1 MIRKLNVSVIPSEAL
16 VALVALYAP
25 SSHARSLAT
34 ETFGPRFGQEVA
46 RAFEAH
52 ARALDVFG
60 QCVDWLERRGLAV
73 VERPRMRTGVRHPTW
88 RCAVELHVD
97 VRELARAL
105 EDERDDPD
113 SKARA
118 SAWSL
123 RMVLRALASN
133 ALYEV
138 TASRSGSER
147 SPVAELLAAC
157 EVAFASA
164 GFGPNAQP
172 PPRLAHLATRAPR
185 ATAAVAEPT
194 TTAAPPAA
202 TKTHAPPKEPGA
214 PTAKKPVDAKPTA
227 TKKSA
232 DAKKKP
238 FVGFGGLPDDAV
250 PEDRRTGDKYGPR
263 GLTLDA
269 EFFLTEAGIEAW
281 PCDVATLERGR
292 RLAVTKL
299 HPDRAGEA
307 SATAFH
313 RAVKGHA
320 ELLRKL
326 ADAPKPATAPTA
338 TTAPNAT
345 PTASGDSGR
354 RSAGGPVAPAAPA
367 TAATASGVRPT
378 TASAPA
384 RAPKAPRAPRTQPA
398 TPPAP
403 APPPSSTGTVC
414 EWPPRPVSVAPPPAP
429 KPAAKPAPPP
439 APVAPAKSAKTAPV
453 PAPTPAKAPA
463 APVPIETARK
473 ARKSSSATPPR
484 AAGITP

>member
-1 MIRKLNVSVIPSEAL
+1 MIRKLNVSVVPSEAL
-16 VALVALYAP
+16 VALVALHAP

-52 ARALDVFG
+52 ARTLDVFG
-60 QCVDWLERRGLAV
+60 QCVDWLERRGLAAV
-73 VERPRMRTGVRHPTW
+73 DRPRTRTGVRHPTW
-88 RCAVELHVD
+88 RCAVEFHVD
-97 VRELARAL
+97 VRDLTRAL

-118 SAWSL
+118 SAWAL

-138 TASRSGSER
+138 MASRSGSER

-157 EVAFASA
+157 EVAFAST

-185 ATAAVAEPT
+185 ATATVAEPT
-194 TTAAPPAA
+194 TSAAPPP
-202 TKTHAPPKEPGA
+202 AP
-214 PTAKKPVDAKPTA
+214 KKPVDAKPA
-227 TKKSA
+227 DTKKSTDA
-232 DAKKKP
+232 KKPTDTKKSGDAKKKP
-238 FVGFGGLPDDAV
+238 FVGFGGLPEDAV
-250 PEDRRTGDKYGPR
+250 PEDRRTGDKFGPR

-269 EFFLTEAGIEAW
+269 EFFLTEAGIETW

-326 ADAPKPATAPTA
+326 ADAPKPAPAPAAATARTA
-338 TTAPNAT
+338 ATTTTTTTAPPAPSAT
-345 PTASGDSGR
+345 P
-354 RSAGGPVAPAAPA
+354 PA
-367 TAATASGVRPT
+367 AATASGVRPT

-384 RAPKAPRAPRTQPA
+384 RAPKTPRVPRTQPT
-398 TPPAP
+398 TPPVP

-414 EWPPRPVSVAPPPAP
+414 EWPPRPVSVTPPPAP
-429 KPAAKPAPPP
+429 KPAAKPASVP
-439 APVAPAKSAKTAPV
+439 ASATPAK
-453 PAPTPAKAPA
+453 PAKAPPA
-463 APVPIETARK
+463 PAPVPIETARK